1 MFDIPTDFF
10 HGHSNYLEIE
20 IFNFGNFSKFREKTP
35 GKWFPGKKFSREL
48 PGNHFLGQNYHMNP
62 IGHLFSNHDVTC
74 GSDFSY
80 SLTDALLR
88 DNPVQILGTIKRLE
102 HAHKSQAVFE
112 VTTASKQLQV

>member
-20 IFNFGNFSKFREKTP
+20 IFDFGNFSKFREKTP

-62 IGHLFSNHDVTC
+62 IGHLFSICDVTC

-80 SLTDALLR
+80 SLTDALLTAAADR
-88 DNPVQILGTIKRLE
+88 VVHRRGSAFGKRN
-102 HAHKSQAVFE
+102 
-112 VTTASKQLQV
+112 